1 MRSFTLHRLVHLRD
15 LLRVLVARDMKLRY
29 KRSVL
34 GVAWSLLNPLAHLGV
49 FYFVFGVVLPLN
61 IPNYAMYL
69 LTGVL
74 AWSWFQSSLLAAT
87 NSLVDSRDLIQL
99 PNFPPAVLPVV
110 TVSSHLLHFLLAFP
124 IFLGLIMSGGGRLS
138 SALLLLPI
146 VIAVQFVITL
156 GFAYVVASIHVTLR
170 DTQYLLGLILQLMFF
185 LTPVFYEASAI
196 PSRFQWL
203 YRLNPMVAMI
213 EAYRA
218 ILIQGAVP
226 DMVVMGRLGLGAVL
240 VLAVGYKIFVRTR
253 YRFVEEI

>member
-1 MRSFTLHRLVHLRD
+1 MMSLSLHRLVHVRD
-15 LLRVLVARDMKLRY
+15 LLRELVARDMKLRY

-49 FYFVFGVVLPLN
+49 FYFVFGFVLPLN

-87 NSLVDSRDLIQL
+87 NSLVESRDLIQL

-124 IFLGLIMSGGGRLS
+124 IFLGLIVAGGGRLS
-138 SALLLLPI
+138 PALLLLPI
-146 VIAVQFVITL
+146 VIIVQFVMTL
-156 GFAYVVASIHVTLR
+156 GFSYVVASVHVTLR
-170 DTQYLLGLILQLMFF
+170 DTQYLLGLFLQLLFF

-196 PSRFQWL
+196 PQNLQWL
-203 YRLNPMVAMI
+203 YRLNPMVALI

-218 ILIQGAVP
+218 ILMHGNFP
-226 DMVVMGRLGLGAVL
+226 DMAVMGRLGGGAIVAL
-240 VLAVGYKIFVRTR
+240 WIGYRIFTGTR
-253 YRFVEEI
+253 YRFIEEI

>member
-1 MRSFTLHRLVHLRD
+1 MDLPSLHRCVQLRD
-15 LLRVLVARDMKLRY
+15 LMRELVARDMKLRY

-49 FYFVFGVVLPLN
+49 FYFVFGFVLPLN

-87 NSLVDSRDLIQL
+87 SSLVDSRDLIQL

-124 IFLGLIMSGGGRLS
+124 IFLGLIFTGGGHWS
-138 SALLLLPI
+138 PVLLMLPV
-146 VIAVQFVITL
+146 VIAIQFVLTL
-156 GFAYVVASIHVTLR
+156 GCAYVVASVHVTLR
-170 DTQYLLGLILQLMFF
+170 DTQYLLGLSLQLLFF
-185 LTPVFYEASAI
+185 LTPVFYEATAI
-196 PSRFQWL
+196 PQQFQWL

-213 EAYRA
+213 DAYRA
-218 ILIQGAVP
+218 ILIRGDLPDVAVL
-226 DMVVMGRLGLGAVL
+226 GRLGLGAILVL
-240 VLAVGYKIFVRTR
+240 VVGYRIFLRTR

>member
-1 MRSFTLHRLVHLRD
+1 MSSFTLHRLVHLRD
-15 LLRVLVARDMKLRY
+15 LLHVLVARDMKLRY

-34 GVAWSLLNPLAHLGV
+34 GVAWSLLNPLAQLGV

-99 PNFPPAVLPVV
+99 PNFPPAVLPIV
-110 TVSSHLLHFLLAFP
+110 TVSSHLVHFLLAFP
-124 IFLGLIMSGGGRLS
+124 IFLGLILSGGGRLS
-138 SALLLLPI
+138 AALGVLPV
-146 VIAVQFVITL
+146 VIAVQFVLTL

-170 DTQYLLGLILQLMFF
+170 DTQYLLGIFLQLLFF
-185 LTPVFYEASAI
+185 LTPVFYEAAAI
-196 PSRFQWL
+196 PPQFQWL

-213 EAYRA
+213 EAYRS
-218 ILIQGAVP
+218 ILIHGEVP
-226 DMVVMGRLGLGAVL
+226 DLAAMGRLGLGSILVL
-240 VLAVGYKIFVRTR
+240 VVGYRIFVRTR
-253 YRFVEEI
+253 NRFVEEI

>member
-1 MRSFTLHRLVHLRD
+1 MDLPSLHRCAQLRD
-15 LLRVLVARDMKLRY
+15 LMRELVGRDMKLRY

-124 IFLGLIMSGGGRLS
+124 IFLGLIVTGGGGLS
-138 SALLLLPI
+138 PALVLLPV
-146 VIAVQFVITL
+146 VITIQFVITL
-156 GFAYVVASIHVTLR
+156 GCAYVVASVHVTLR
-170 DTQYLLGLILQLMFF
+170 DTQYLLGLFLQLMFF
-185 LTPVFYEASAI
+185 LTPVFYEATAI
-196 PSRFQWL
+196 PPQFQWL
-203 YRLNPMVAMI
+203 YRLNPMVALI
-213 EAYRA
+213 ESYRA
-218 ILIQGAVP
+218 ILMYGNMP
-226 DMVVMGRLGLGAVL
+226 DMAVMGRL
-240 VLAVGYKIFVRTR
+240 AVGAIVALWVGYRIFTGTR
-253 YRFVEEI
+253 YRFIEEI